1 MFYSSGTKLEEP
13 KVTDNNQPPPLILSP
28 EHQSV
33 NHSQRNS
40 QITHSTRSTAQKQAP
55 VDPASPAN
63 WLQMHLLQP
72 RANEIPLS
80 VLWKH
85 FPNSPWN
92 TSSQSFD
99 FSSSCTFSKQ
109 KSLTSHLHLD
119 VWIGE
124 VQNNIRLQ
132 LWKALC
138 LLEMDTTTEQNGGRE
153 QGKERERQTDTEAA
167 GGTLMQSISAAT
179 CGYEAQSC
187 TRACPVQQ
195 MKTNPASPPANARFS
210 PSASVPPTSLSLCNQ
225 WREPIHVSY
234 LISRGATGW
243 NATPCMEETRG
254 GKRS

>member
-40 QITHSTRSTAQKQAP
+40 QITHSTHSTAQKQAP

-63 WLQMHLLQP
+63 WLQVHLLQP

-124 VQNNIRLQ
+124 VRNNIRLQ

-138 LLEMDTTTEQNGGRE
+138 LLEMDTTTEQTGGRE
-153 QGKERERQTDTEAA
+153 QGKERERPTDTEAA
-167 GGTLMQSISAAT
+167 GGTLMRSISAAT

-195 MKTNPASPPANARFS
+195 MKTNPANPPPAPRQRSILPFS
-210 PSASVPPTSLSLCNQ
+210 ICTTHLSVSL
-225 WREPIHVSY
+225 
-234 LISRGATGW
+234 
-243 NATPCMEETRG
+243 
-254 GKRS
+254 